1 MYPFLLF
8 NHRYPYTDLQEL
20 NLDWLIH
27 DVKEMEKIFI
37 ELGDL
42 KDLPAYVQE
51 YLDSIDWSGLVGTQL
66 QAMYE
71 SGELEALI
79 GQYIADEVTPTLD
92 ALQDAVAGLQNA
104 ASAYERD
111 SSTPEV
117 HALDFYYI
125 DRTYAGESDGTQ
137 SKPFSSI
144 DQAVEETFN
153 KGVFA
158 PNMRFLTG
166 GYYSCKYAVFNAVT
180 WHLSGNTAGTRP
192 VLHFT
197 AHNNITFYNSHIN
210 FAGLDVVVDDPAYLF
225 RGENCEF
232 HIGDSV
238 TLNTRLQLASC
249 GCHLAN
255 STFET
260 ISATNTK
267 LYMEGTNT
275 LRPERNNALVLMYNT
290 DCQVD
295 GTLNINSTTSTEET
309 KRAIM
314 CTEHSRL
321 FLNTSP
327 VIGAGYTY
335 DLRLSNA
342 DLKCEAATYA
352 GFTSPSLGGLY
363 TLQTVAQTINS

>member
-51 YLDSIDWSGLVGTQL
+51 YLASIDWSELVGTQL

-71 SGELEALI
+71 SGELADLI
-79 GQYIADEVTPTLD
+79 GQYIADEVTPTLED
-92 ALQDAVAGLQNA
+92 LQDTVAGLQNTQG
-104 ASAYERD
+104 AYERD
-111 SSTPEV
+111 SSSSEV

-125 DRTYAGESDGTQ
+125 DRTYVGESDGTQ
-137 SKPFSSI
+137 SKPFSSL
-144 DQAVEETFN
+144 DQAVEQTFN
-153 KGVFA
+153 KGILS
-158 PNMRFLTG
+158 PNFRFLSG

-180 WHLSGNTAGTRP
+180 WHMSGYTADVRP
-192 VLHFT
+192 AIHFT
-197 AHNNITFYNSHIN
+197 AHNNITFYNAHTN
-210 FAGLDVVVDDPAYLF
+210 WAGVDVYVDDPSYIF
-225 RGENCEF
+225 RGENSEI
-232 HIGDSV
+232 HLGDDL

-249 GCHLAN
+249 GCHISDCTLE
-255 STFET
+255 S

-275 LRPERNNALVLMYNT
+275 LRPSRNNALVLMYNT
-290 DCQVD
+290 DCQID
-295 GTLNINSTTSTEET
+295 GTLNINSTTSAEET

-321 FLNTSP
+321 FLNTAP

-335 DLRLSNA
+335 DMRLSNA

-352 GFTSPSLGGLY
+352 GFTSPSLAGLY